1 MEMIDGGKGT
11 QAVVTKTEVWIPS
24 FCSHIECKREAFAV
38 NPLRQ
43 AFEDARNQQHMPIF
57 NGTDL
62 FSKDND
68 RGLVIKLVQATWSDL
83 RKISVQ
89 VKEFLHL

>member
-11 QAVVTKTEVWIPS
+11 QAVVTKTKVWIPS
-24 FCSHIECKREAFAV
+24 FCSHIKRKREAFAV

-43 AFEDARNQQHMPIF
+43 AFEDTRNQQHMPIF

-62 FSKDND
+62 FGRD
-68 RGLVIKLVQATWSDL
+68 RDHGLVIKLAQATS
-83 RKISVQ
+83 K
-89 VKEFLHL
+89 